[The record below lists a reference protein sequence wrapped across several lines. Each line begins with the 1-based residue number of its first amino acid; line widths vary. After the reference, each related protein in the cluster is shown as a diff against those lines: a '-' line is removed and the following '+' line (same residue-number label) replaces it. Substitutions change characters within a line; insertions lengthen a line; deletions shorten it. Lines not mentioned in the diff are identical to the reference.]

1 MKILFF
7 CLLLSTT
14 ARIHE
19 LQITGDSRRA
29 FHIESFGFNTGGVAD
44 LSIRSF
50 GVAPLPD
57 DMSKL
62 HMGFVFRRVASESD
76 AIANVEEATELGK
89 CLLDDEKTGDKALA
103 DVQWEASKNKE
114 EWVNGWAHTHTIQ
127 PGEEGMYQIIFSR
140 CMPSDATT
148 TVSFDINLE
157 LYNIDEG
164 NIKDYLPA
172 GESALPF
179 LNFASAFIFAV
190 LGGMWI
196 YMCRTKSEHVH
207 HIHLLML
214 VLIGLKM
221 MTAMFHGISFH
232 FVKMY
237 GHPVGK

>member
-50 GVAPLPD
+50 GVSPLPD

-114 EWVNGWAHTHTIQ
+114 EWVNGWVSTKRRRSNVAV
-127 PGEEGMYQIIFSR
+127 IIVRMVF
-140 CMPSDATT
+140 
-148 TVSFDINLE
+148 I
-157 LYNIDEG
+157 
-164 NIKDYLPA
+164 
-172 GESALPF
+172 
-179 LNFASAFIFAV
+179 SAFFFYCLLCNHSFPTNPNRITNCFQLFSLFTTLQTTFAQCV
-190 LGGMWI
+190 R
-196 YMCRTKSEHVH
+196 Y
-207 HIHLLML
+207 
-214 VLIGLKM
+214 
-221 MTAMFHGISFH
+221 F
-232 FVKMY
+232 
-237 GHPVGK
+237 